1 MNGLSV
7 LLNNLLY
14 ILSRYAMIG
23 VLLHL
28 VYKISELH
36 LQLLIIL
43 FLIQQTLNLLLSS
56 KLDKM
61 REQIKGTDNG
71 TSEEETRSSQD

>member
-1 MNGLSV
+1 MTL
-7 LLNNLLY
+7 LLNNILY

-28 VYKISELH
+28 VYKTSELH

>member
-1 MNGLSV
+1 MTV
-7 LLNNLLY
+7 FLNNILY

-28 VYKISELH
+28 VYKTSELH
-36 LQLLIIL
+36 LQLLIVL

-61 REQIKGTDNG
+61 KEQIKGTSNG
-71 TSEEETRSSQD
+71 RSEEETGSSED